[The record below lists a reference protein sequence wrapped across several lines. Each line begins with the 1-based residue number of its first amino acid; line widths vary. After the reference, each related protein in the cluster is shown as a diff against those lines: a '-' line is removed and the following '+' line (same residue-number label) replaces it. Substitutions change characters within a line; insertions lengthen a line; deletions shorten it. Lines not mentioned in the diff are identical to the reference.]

1 MLYIYLLIYS
11 ISSKRTFIAVC
22 DLGGPLKKSS
32 ETSQFRFIFPTT
44 PRLKSP
50 PPGIKS
56 PPPGRPHKSN
66 SPVPGHT
73 KQANAGGLPEG
84 GGGGECWSID
94 LIGKLRYT
102 SWKQGA
108 SESFQ
113 NVSLKFS
120 LIGYHEG
127 INSSRLEK
135 LALPVYELNWR
146 EQGWKCE
153 ERVENSAS
161 YSKVDYFS

>member
-1 MLYIYLLIYS
+1 MLYLFLLIYS
-11 ISSKRTFIAVC
+11 ISSKRTFIAVS

-44 PRLKSP
+44 PRQRSNLHP
-50 PPGIKS
+50 QEGLTNQIFQFPGTQNRRM
-56 PPPGRPHKSN
+56 PEVCRGREN
-66 SPVPGHT
+66 
-73 KQANAGGLPEG
+73 
-84 GGGGECWSID
+84 WSID

-113 NVSLKFS
+113 NVILKFS
-120 LIGYHEG
+120 LMGYHEA

-146 EQGWKCE
+146 EQGWKCK

>member
-1 MLYIYLLIYS
+1 MLYLFLLIYS
-11 ISSKRTFIAVC
+11 ISSKRTFIAVS

-44 PRLKSP
+44 SRLKSP

-84 GGGGECWSID
+84 GGGGMLKYRFNRQITVHVLKTRCFR
-94 LIGKLRYT
+94 KL
-102 SWKQGA
+102 
-108 SESFQ
+108 SERHSKIQF
-113 NVSLKFS
+113 
-120 LIGYHEG
+120 
-127 INSSRLEK
+127 
-135 LALPVYELNWR
+135 NWL
-146 EQGWKCE
+146 
-153 ERVENSAS
+153 S
-161 YSKVDYFS
+161 